1 MNQPT
6 IISAYA
12 NHSLL
17 ATLVMLLL
25 GVVLDEAATVVA
37 SAAWPGSKSYALGNW
52 GSVGSTTTSG
62 DLEELPRIRKPY
74 CTIVMPRPALE
85 PFLAAWVVCRR

>member
-6 IISAYA
+6 IMSAYA

-17 ATLVMLLL
+17 ATLVMLLEA
-25 GVVLDEAATVVA
+25 VLDEAATVVA
-37 SAAWPGSKSYALGNW
+37 SATWAGSKSFALGNW
-52 GSVGSTTTSG
+52 VSVGSTTASG
-62 DLEELPRIRKPY
+62 DLEELPRMRKPY

-85 PFLAAWVVCRR
+85 PFLAACVVCRR